1 MKAIGDRKKLGLR
14 KKHRHKTLLTERAS
28 QRSAR
33 AQSTKMYGVEYA
45 DDTSDDLAGLR
56 AYDRKRILD
65 RLEKQLRYEP
75 SKITKN
81 RKPLHGLVPPWEHMD
96 PVWESRIGEYRV
108 FYDVDEQLALVMV
121 RAIRHKPPHKTTEE
135 IL

>member
-1 MKAIGDRKKLGLR
+1 
-14 KKHRHKTLLTERAS
+14 
-28 QRSAR
+28 
-33 AQSTKMYGVEYA
+33 MYRVEYA
-45 DDTSDDLAGLR
+45 DDISDDLAGLR

-81 RKPLHGLVPPWEHMD
+81 RKPLHGLVPPWEHTD
-96 PVWESRIGEYRV
+96 PVWELRIGEYRV
-108 FYDVDEQLALVMV
+108 FYDVDEQASLVTV
-121 RAIRHKPPHKTTEE
+121 RAIRNKPPHKTTEE